1 MTDPEV
7 SNPLRE
13 PVESGGMGGIPDL
26 KAALAT
32 LQHEHEELAA
42 RLAEAHRQNEELRR
56 RLEQALVSE
65 GAFQPSDLAS
75 DVPFNVLVDGAP
87 WAVFLQS
94 RGRFAY
100 VNPAALR
107 LFGTDAPQQLLGR
120 QVEDFVPPSHRE
132 EVRRRIWAL
141 GHAKTP
147 VARREELFLRVDGTE
162 VPVEVSAVPIA
173 FAGAPGAVVFVTD
186 LTERRQA
193 EAALRRSEERQRAII
208 ASSPIPIVTLDPQ
221 GAVLTW
227 NPAAERAFGW
237 SEAEALGRRL
247 PTVPDE
253 FLGQFEGLLAR
264 LRSGESFSSLELTRR
279 RRDGTPIEIALSTAP
294 IRDEEGQV
302 VAILSVMADITLR
315 KRSEQELLRKHA
327 MLART
332 EAIARVG
339 SWAWEVE
346 TDRVT
351 WSEELFRIFGFEP
364 AEEAPPLAEHQNC
377 YAPAD
382 RQRLLQAVEAC
393 IQDGTPYELEARIVR
408 PDGLERTCIVRG
420 IAEEVQSGRAV
431 RLAGSV
437 HDITERKRAEDEL
450 RASEEKFRR
459 LFSEHSAVKLLLDPS
474 TGRILDANEAAARF
488 YGWSVETMRQMNVA
502 QINTLS
508 AEQIHAEMD
517 RARREGQIHFEFRH
531 RRADGSVADVE
542 LFSSRVNLD
551 GKEYLHSIVHDVTQ
565 TRRLEA
571 QLLQAQKLESV
582 GRLAGGVAHDF
593 NNMLGIILGYS
604 EMAMNMVPLTDP
616 LHSDLQEIREA
627 ARRSADIARQL
638 LTFASRQTIEPRI
651 LDLGET
657 VEAMLKMLRRLLG
670 ENIELE
676 WRCEQDLWP
685 VLMDPSQVDQVLA
698 NLCVNARDAIRGGGR
713 IAIEMRNVSF
723 DEAFCDLQGGF
734 LAGDHVLLSVSD
746 DGTGMD
752 RQTLEHLFEPF
763 FTTKPLG
770 EGTGLGLATVYGIVK
785 QNRGFINVYSE
796 PGHGSIFKI
805 YLPRHRIGP
814 VSSSTEAPSRPAERG
829 RETVLLVEDEKSLL
843 RMTSMMLETL
853 GYRVLPAS
861 SPGEA
866 LKLAAVFASEIHL
879 LITDVV
885 MPEMNGRELARE
897 MLLLRPGIKS
907 LFTSGYTAN
916 VIAHHGVLDEGVC
929 FLQKPFSAGE
939 LGDRVREA
947 LQGRFVL
954 GMGECPP
961 LEGPERA

>member
-1 MTDPEV
+1 M
-7 SNPLRE
+7 
-13 PVESGGMGGIPDL
+13 DL
-26 KAALAT
+26 KAALASLRQQNQDLT
-32 LQHEHEELAA
+32 L
-42 RLAEAHRQNEELRR
+42 RLTEAHSQNESLHVL
-56 RLEQALVSE
+56 LEQAASVTKNASSPS
-65 GAFQPSDLAS
+65 AFPPG
-75 DVPFNVLVDGAP
+75 VPFSSLVDDAP

-107 LFGTDAPQQLLGR
+107 LFGADGPEQLLGHR
-120 QVEDFVPPSHRE
+120 VEDFVHPPDRP
-132 EVRRRIWAL
+132 EVRRRIRAL
-141 GHAKTP
+141 CETKTP
-147 VARREELFLRVDGTE
+147 APRREEIFLRLDGTE
-162 VPVEVSAVPIA
+162 VPVEVSAVPIE
-173 FAGAPGAVVFVTD
+173 FEGAPGAVVFVTD
-186 LTERRQA
+186 LTERRLA
-193 EAALRRSEERQRAII
+193 EAALRWSEERQRAVI
-208 ASSPIPIVTLDPQ
+208 ASSPLPIVTLDPE
-221 GAVLTW
+221 GHVLTW
-227 NPAAERAFGW
+227 NRAAEQTFGW
-237 SEAEALGRRL
+237 SEAEALGRLL

-253 FLGQFEGLLAR
+253 SLGQFEGLLAC
-264 LRSGESFSSLELTRR
+264 LRSGESFSGLELTRR
-279 RRDGTPIEIALSTAP
+279 RRDGTSIEIALSTAP
-294 IRDEEGQV
+294 VRDEEDQV
-302 VAILSVMADITLR
+302 VAILSVMADITRR
-315 KRSEQELLRKHA
+315 KRSEEELRRKHA
-327 MLART
+327 MLVRT

-346 TDRVT
+346 SDRVT
-351 WSEELFRIFGFEP
+351 WSEELFRIFGLEP
-364 AEEAPPLAEHQNC
+364 AEEAPPLAEHL
-377 YAPAD
+377 D
-382 RQRLLQAVEAC
+382 RYVAEDRVLLLQAIEAC
-393 IQDGTPYELEARIVR
+393 VRDGTPYELEARLVR
-408 PDGLERTCIVRG
+408 PDGQERTCVVRG

-450 RASEEKFRR
+450 RASEEKFRK
-459 LFSEHSAVKLLLDPS
+459 LFSEHSAVKLLIDPAS
-474 TGRILDANEAAARF
+474 GRILDANQAAARF
-488 YGWSVETMRQMNVA
+488 YGWTVETMRQMNIA
-502 QINTLS
+502 DINTLS
-508 AEQIHAEMD
+508 VEQVHAEME

-531 RRADGSVADVE
+531 RKSDGSVADVD
-542 LFSSRVNLD
+542 LFSSRVVLD

-604 EMAMNMVPLTDP
+604 EMALNMVPITDP
-616 LHSDLQEIREA
+616 LFSDLQEIREA

-657 VEAMLKMLRRLLG
+657 VEGVLKMLRRLLG

-676 WRCEQDLWP
+676 WRCQQDLWP

-698 NLCVNARDAIRGGGR
+698 NLCVNARDAIREVGR
-713 IAIEMRNVSF
+713 ITIEMRNVSF
-723 DEAFCDLQGGF
+723 DEPFCELHLGF
-734 LAGDHVLLSVSD
+734 QAGDHVLLSVSD
-746 DGTGMD
+746 DGVGMD

-785 QNRGFINVYSE
+785 QNRGFIDVYSE
-796 PGHGSIFKI
+796 PGQGSIFKI
-805 YLPRHRIGP
+805 YLPRHRVGP
-814 VSSSTEAPSRPAERG
+814 ASPSKEAPSRPAQGG
-829 RETVLLVEDEKSLL
+829 RETILLVEDEKSLL
-843 RMTSMMLETL
+843 RMASMMLETL
-853 GYRVLPAS
+853 GYRVLSAS

-866 LKLAAVFASEIHL
+866 LRLAGASASDIHL

-929 FLQKPFSAGE
+929 FLQKPFSASD
-939 LGDRVREA
+939 LADRVREA
-947 LQGRFVL
+947 LRWESAWGQGSCL
-954 GMGECPP
+954 SE
-961 LEGPERA
+961 EGLDPD